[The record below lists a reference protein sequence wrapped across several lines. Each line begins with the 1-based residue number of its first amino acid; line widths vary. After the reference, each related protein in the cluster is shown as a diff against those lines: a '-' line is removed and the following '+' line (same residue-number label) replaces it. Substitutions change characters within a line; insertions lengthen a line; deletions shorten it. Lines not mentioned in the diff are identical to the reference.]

1 MAKAS
6 DSVVI
11 QNADAVR
18 TITLNR
24 PDVLNSFNTELL
36 KTLGSAMRDA
46 DKDKSVRCVVI
57 TGAGRGFCAGQD
69 LAEVKDRYDAPEPL
83 ELGRQLR
90 KLYNP
95 LIAKIRRIEKPV
107 IASVNGV
114 AAGAGCSLALA
125 CDMRVAAESSS
136 FIQAFVHVG
145 VVPDSGSTFFLP
157 RLIGASRAFE
167 LAATGRKV
175 TSDEALRIGLVNQVV
190 ADSELIETTNALA
203 KRLAALPTKSIGLT
217 KRAMNAAWTNELE
230 AQLDYEAMLQTTAGR
245 TKDHREGVTAF
256 LEKRKPTFVGE

>member
-1 MAKAS
+1 MSDQPIIIADAS
-6 DSVVI
+6 
-11 QNADAVR
+11 AVR

-36 KTLGSAMRDA
+36 KTLGKAMRDA

-69 LAEVKDRYDAPEPL
+69 LAEVKDRYDSPEPL
-83 ELGRQLR
+83 ELGKQLR

-95 LIAKIRRIEKPV
+95 MITRIRRIEKPV

-125 CDMRVAAESSS
+125 CDLRVAAESSS

-157 RLIGASRAFE
+157 RLIGMSRAFE

-175 TSDEALRIGLVNQVV
+175 KSDEALRIGLVNQVV
-190 ADSELIETTNALA
+190 ADSELVEATRALA
-203 KRLAALPTKSIGLT
+203 EKLASLPTKSIGLT

-245 TKDHREGVTAF
+245 TKDHREGVMAF
-256 LEKRKPTFVGE
+256 LEKRKPKFLGE